1 MRQSSFSARMFSR
14 VAFKWKMLKG
24 KKVKYWTNKVAFKL
38 LCQSWLSE
46 LCCTNVQET
55 EKANNYY
62 WQYFSPRLLF
72 FSFWF
77 VDWSKSF
84 TMTPGNPRIHK
95 SVNSSSAKAN
105 LMNFLF
111 SRWLFILE
119 VHFFRICLGFLRNL
133 GKRRNIINDQLTNA
147 FHLSNDFIYFV
158 RPSHNTRS
166 ILYQVNCDCLKN
178 DDFKKC

>member
-1 MRQSSFSARMFSR
+1 
-14 VAFKWKMLKG
+14 
-24 KKVKYWTNKVAFKL
+24 
-38 LCQSWLSE
+38 
-46 LCCTNVQET
+46 
-55 EKANNYY
+55 
-62 WQYFSPRLLF
+62 
-72 FSFWF
+72 
-77 VDWSKSF
+77 
-84 TMTPGNPRIHK
+84 
-95 SVNSSSAKAN
+95 VNSSSAKAN

-147 FHLSNDFIYFV
+147 FNLSNDFIYFV